1 VIPAAALLVVAAVAF
16 AEATGTPAYQLLVV
30 VVGVPLWCLWLVRAL
45 VRSSQ
50 PTATIRPAPRTVRG
64 QIVVTRA
71 PEPIYRTPALP
82 YGATAVRALP
92 AARLRLLEGGRTEET
107 A

>member
-1 VIPAAALLVVAAVAF
+1 MIAAAVLLVVAAVAF
-16 AEATGTPAYQLLVV
+16 AEATGTPAYQLLVA

-50 PTATIRPAPRTVRG
+50 PTPVYSPAPRTVRG
-64 QIVVTRA
+64 QIVVTRVA
-71 PEPIYRTPALP
+71 EHVYRIPALP
-82 YGATAVRALP
+82 YGGVR
-92 AARLRLLEGGRTEET
+92 RIESGRTEET